1 MFFEPIPKLYWTLQ
15 GFPALAAPRLRTIL
29 LRVPQGGRRNLRRA
43 AWRDRQG
50 FILSVEETQRV
61 AYELLTS
68 EDDGRVCRDIP
79 EAACNAQP
87 QNFLKHVISLAA
99 TKTGDGLVDPKL
111 VLSWLLGALGA
122 PAWMVG
128 LLVPLREAGALLPQL
143 FIAATVRSLPQRKW
157 VWAGGSLVQGL
168 AVAGM
173 AAAALSLEGAA
184 AGGVIVVLVAVMAL
198 ARAACSVSYKDVL
211 GKTVSKATR
220 GTATGTASSAAAAL
234 VLAFGILLALGL
246 LDRDIATVA
255 AALALAAGLWLLAAA
270 VFTTLAEQPG
280 ATEGGG
286 DPIAVA
292 RQQASLLW
300 RDPQLARFIAA
311 RGLLIATALAPPFLL
326 ALAGRAESPQLGQ
339 LGLFVV
345 ASALAGMTGGYV
357 WGRLSDKS
365 SRKVLMLS
373 ALVAALVLMV
383 AALLGFFAIP
393 LLRETFVAPGLLFL
407 LMIAYQGVR
416 LGRSTHIVDM
426 ASREDRA
433 NYTALSNTVVGLL
446 LLAGGLFGLL
456 AEFAGEVA
464 VLAVFA
470 AMCVLAVPVAAGLR
484 EEQARD
490 D

>member
-1 MFFEPIPKLYWTLQ
+1 MRIE
-15 GFPALAAPRLRTIL
+15 
-29 LRVPQGGRRNLRRA
+29 
-43 AWRDRQG
+43 
-50 FILSVEETQRV
+50 STQQAV
-61 AYELLTS
+61 YELLTS

-79 EAACNAQP
+79 EEACDAQP
-87 QNFLKHVISLAA
+87 QNFTRHVVSLAA

-111 VLSWLLGALGA
+111 VLSWLLTALGA
-122 PAWMVG
+122 PAYMIG

-143 FIAATVRSLPQRKW
+143 FIAATIRGLPQRKW

-168 AVAGM
+168 CLLGM
-173 AAAALSLEGAA
+173 AGAALTLDGAA
-184 AGGVIVVLVAVMAL
+184 AGGAILLLLAVFAC

-220 GTATGTASSAAAAL
+220 GTATGTASSIAAAL
-234 VLAFGILLALGL
+234 VLAFGLLLSLGF
-246 LDRDIATVA
+246 LDRSVATIAG
-255 AALALAAGLWLLAAA
+255 ALMVGAGLWLLAAA

-292 RQQASLLW
+292 RAQVALLW
-300 RDPQLARFIAA
+300 RDAQLARFIAA
-311 RGLLIATALAPPFLL
+311 RGLLTATALAPPYLL
-326 ALAGRAESPQLGQ
+326 ALAGESGARQLGQ
-339 LGLFVV
+339 LGFFVV
-345 ASALAGMTGGYV
+345 ASALAGMLGGYV

-373 ALVAALVLMV
+373 ALVAAAML
-383 AALLGFFAIP
+383 AASALLGFAAPAWLQGGVLAP
-393 LLRETFVAPGLLFL
+393 LLLFV

-426 ASREDRA
+426 AARDDRA
-433 NYTALSNTVVGLL
+433 AYTALSNSIIGLL

-456 AEFAGEVA
+456 AELAGAAA

-470 AMCVLAVPVAAGLR
+470 VMCVLAAAVAFGLR
-484 EEQARD
+484 EEQIS
-490 D
+490 